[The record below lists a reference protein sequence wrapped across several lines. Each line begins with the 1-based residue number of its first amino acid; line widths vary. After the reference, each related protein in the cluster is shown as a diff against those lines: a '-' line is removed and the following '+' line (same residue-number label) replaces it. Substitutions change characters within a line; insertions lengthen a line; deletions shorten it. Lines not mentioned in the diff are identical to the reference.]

1 MKWNISVI
9 RGKNTKKYFVS
20 TGEGMRII
28 KKYKYFIFFRPKK
41 YKKKLKK
48 IFSMAEEGIRPVL

>member
-20 TGEGMRII
+20 TGEGLRKNKLI
-28 KKYKYFIFFRPKK
+28 FRPKNINKNKK
-41 YKKKLKK
+41 YH
-48 IFSMAEEGIRPVL
+48 SR

>member
-20 TGEGMRII
+20 TGEGLRKI
-28 KKYKYFIFFRPKK
+28 KDNFRPKK
-41 YKKKLKK
+41 YKWELQKEK
-48 IFSMAEEGIRPVL
+48 PQ

>member
-20 TGEGMRII
+20 TGEGLRKIKFNLDQ
-28 KKYKYFIFFRPKK
+28 KKYN
-41 YKKKLKK
+41 
-48 IFSMAEEGIRPVL
+48 